1 MKNNVIFLGCTND
14 YGNTFSACNTKVEF
28 MAKGLNEQ
36 GDICCIHNGLA
47 GKPGLKQNEYKD
59 FAGIGTVINYVCKG
73 AWYISSFRNYNNLV
87 KDLKRLLQ
95 PNMNNWVVLEA
106 PYLPFYYLELLAARK
121 SGYKVVVISHEWL
134 RTMRDKNLLLRWMK
148 YLYSFLFGYTVDA
161 ILPISEYII
170 QRIQKFNKP
179 YLKVPVEADYASIPN
194 LEPRKRYFLYCVT
207 AEYLRVILM
216 VLGGFKEFSK
226 SNPEYKM
233 ILVLAGQE
241 RSINAVYKSIK
252 ELRLSDSVEIR
263 HKIPYTELVEL
274 YRTASALIVPL
285 DPDYKQ
291 DEARFSQKIAEYL
304 SSGTAI
310 ISNNVGEVRHYFK
323 DKENI
328 LLNEYSE
335 EGFCRSFVWVA
346 SNPQEAIKIGR
357 NGYKVGQNNFDYRI
371 CGKLLHNFLG
381 SI

>member
-47 GKPGLKQNEYKD
+47 GKQGLKQNEYKN

-134 RTMRDKNLLLRWMK
+134 RTMRDKNLLIRWMK

-194 LEPRKRYFLYCVT
+194 LEPRKKYFLYCVT

-233 ILVLAGQE
+233 ILVLAGHE
-241 RSINAVYKSIK
+241 HSINAVYKSIK

-335 EGFCRSFVWVA
+335 QGFCRSFVWVA

-371 CGKLLHNFLG
+371 CGKQLHNFLG

>member
-14 YGNTFSACNTKVEF
+14 YGYTFSACNTKVEF

-47 GKPGLKQNEYKD
+47 GKLGLKQNEYKN
-59 FAGIGTVINYVCKG
+59 FAGIGTVINYARKG

-95 PNMNNWVVLEA
+95 PDMNNWVVLEA

-134 RTMRDKNLLLRWMK
+134 RTMRDRNLLLRWMK
-148 YLYSFLFGYTVDA
+148 HLYSFLFGYSVDA

-233 ILVLAGQE
+233 ILVLAGHE
-241 RSINAVYKSIK
+241 HSINAVYKSIK

-346 SNPQEAIKIGR
+346 SNPQEAIRIGH

-371 CGKLLHNFLG
+371 CGKQLHNFLG
-381 SI
+381 NI

>member
-47 GKPGLKQNEYKD
+47 GKSGLKQNEYKD